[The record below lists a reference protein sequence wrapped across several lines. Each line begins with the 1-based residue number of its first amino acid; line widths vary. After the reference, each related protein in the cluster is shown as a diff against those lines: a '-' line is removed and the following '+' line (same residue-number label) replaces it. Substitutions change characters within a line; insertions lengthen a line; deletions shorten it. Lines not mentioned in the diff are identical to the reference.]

1 MLAAHSYRWP
11 CAAGDLLKYLN
22 KAGMLQAARPARN
35 RSRVASPSSR
45 PTALSL
51 SARSAAQDDAGSSSP
66 RGFFVGMM
74 EGISFCHGLGV
85 HHRDIKLENLML
97 AKARQ
102 HPCAT
107 GPRPR
112 S

>member
-51 SARSAAQDDAGSSSP
+51 SARSAAQDAEAL
-66 RGFFVGMM
+66 GFFVGMM
-74 EGISFCHGLGV
+74 QGISFCHGLGV

-97 AKARQ
+97 AKAPAPVCNRAAA
-102 HPCAT
+102 P
-107 GPRPR
+107 PP
-112 S
+112 

>member
-22 KAGMLQAARPARN
+22 KAGILQAARPALN

-51 SARSAAQDDAGSSSP
+51 SARSAAQDAEA

>member
-22 KAGMLQAARPARN
+22 KAGILQAARPARN

-51 SARSAAQDDAGSSSP
+51 SARSAAQDAEA

-74 EGISFCHGLGV
+74 QGISFCHGLGV